1 MFGTLMDFGGSGRCG
16 GPGRSLK
23 DTLQSSFRRLRGF
36 MFQVVAGGTFV

>member
-1 MFGTLMDFGGSGRCG
+1 MDFGGSGRCG

-36 MFQVVAGGTFV
+36 NMFQVVAGGTFV